1 MIRALLLLAVAAA
14 AWGGAVA
21 ATGGFDSQIGPVP
34 VRSHNPAPAFILA
47 ALCLAAACYRGAA
60 GVREAILWWWTTIER
75 RAAVFAALVAVTAAA
90 AGAAWG
96 TYVAGGPDSYCYVNQ
111 AEILARGDVREV
123 EPLAARAPWPRAGE
137 SFVPIGH
144 VPAPGDAGGFVPMCA
159 AGYPLLMAGART
171 VFGRTAMFWIVPVM
185 GALAVWLTFL
195 LGRRA
200 AGPVAGLLAALLL
213 ATSPAFLYQ
222 VVQPMTDVPAVALW
236 TLALLAALPRR
247 DGGAATPLVA
257 GLATGAALMVR
268 PNLVPLAAVTGA
280 IVCFARP
287 DASVGRNFSSAV
299 RALFFAVGVLPFVAA
314 IAAIQNAMY
323 GGPLRSGYGDLEAL
337 FSFAHVVPN
346 LQRYP
351 VWLLRTETPFVLL
364 ALAAPLALAG
374 REARS
379 RAWWMLAF
387 AAAVF
392 ACYIPY
398 EVFDTWWYLRFVLP
412 AYPPLYVLSS
422 AAFFA
427 ALARFRVRVRAISTA
442 LVATTM
448 VLLHLAAAVE
458 GNAFRMRDF
467 ERRFRDGGEYVARH
481 LPPNAVV
488 ITVWQS
494 GSVRFYSGRSTMVWN
509 TIEPEWLDRALE
521 FLRAQGRRPYLL
533 FERDED
539 QEFRRKFG
547 GSSPVGAL
555 DWPPIAEIDRHV
567 RIYDPLDRERYMR
580 GERIDTH
587 RVRTSR

>member
-21 ATGGFDSQIGPVP
+21 ASGGFDSQIGPVP
-34 VRSHNPAPAFILA
+34 VRSHDPVPAFVLA
-47 ALCLAAACYRGAA
+47 ALCMAAAFYRGAA
-60 GVREAILWWWTTIER
+60 GVREAVAWWWTTIEH
-75 RAAVFAALVAVTAAA
+75 RAAVFAAIVAVTAAA

-111 AEILARGDVREV
+111 AEILARGEVREV
-123 EPLAARAPWPRAGE
+123 EPLAARAPWPRAE
-137 SFVPIGH
+137 QSFVPIGH
-144 VPAPGDAGGFVPMCA
+144 VSTPDGEGAFVPMCA
-159 AGYPLLMAGART
+159 AGYPLLMAAARI
-171 VFGRTAMFWIVPVM
+171 VGGRTAMFWIVPVM
-185 GALAVWLTFL
+185 GALAAWLTFL

-200 AGPVAGLLAALLL
+200 AGPLAGLLAALLL

-222 VVQPMTDVPAVALW
+222 VVQPMTDVPAAALW
-236 TLALLAALPRR
+236 TLALLTALPRR
-247 DGGAATPLVA
+247 DGGMTAPFFA

-268 PNLVPLAAVTGA
+268 PNLLPLAAVAGG

-287 DASVGRNFSSAV
+287 DATAGRNFSSAV
-299 RALFFAVGVLPFVAA
+299 RAGSFAVGALPFAAA

-323 GGPLRSGYGDLEAL
+323 GGPLKSGYGDLDAL
-337 FSFAHVVPN
+337 FGFAHVVPN

-364 ALAAPLALAG
+364 ALASPLALAG
-374 REARS
+374 REART

-398 EVFDTWWYLRFVLP
+398 EVFDAWWYLRFVLP
-412 AYPPLYVLSS
+412 AYPPLLVLSS
-422 AAFFA
+422 AVFLA
-427 ALARFRVRVRAISTA
+427 ALARFTVRVRAAATA
-442 LVATTM
+442 LVATTI
-448 VLLHLAAAVE
+448 VLLHLASAVD

-481 LPPNAVV
+481 LPPDAVV
-488 ITVWQS
+488 LTVWQS
-494 GSVRFYSGRSTMVWN
+494 GSVRFYSGRSTMAWN
-509 TIEPEWLDRALE
+509 AIEPEWLDRALE
-521 FLRAQGRRPYLL
+521 FLRAEGRRPYLL

-539 QEFRRKFG
+539 QEFRRRFE

-555 DWPPIAEIDRHV
+555 DWPPIAEINRQV
-567 RIYDPLDRERYMR
+567 RIYDPADRERYHR

-587 RVRTSR
+587 RVRTAR